1 MENASKCDGNFPQ
14 KKENEIKS
22 IKPKFQGEAG
32 LRDLFLQELK
42 SMYYVE
48 KVVAKSFP
56 KIIKNSCN
64 FELIEAIHLHQE
76 DTQKQVL
83 RIEES
88 FDLLQENAVLAHCD
102 AIDAMVSELDSMI
115 EMTKF
120 GMIRDAGII
129 LSLHKIEHYEIASYS
144 ILTVYAENLKE
155 TKLFELFE
163 KSLNEEKIAQ
173 MRLAKIANTIQ
184 FYPPDAIV

>member
-1 MENASKCDGNFPQ
+1 MENARKSDENFP
-14 KKENEIKS
+14 KKREDEIKS

-64 FELIEAIHLHQE
+64 FELIEAIYIHQE

-88 FDLLQENAVLAHCD
+88 FDLLHEKNMLAPCI
-102 AIDAMVSELDSMI
+102 AIDAMVSELDEMI
-115 EMTKF
+115 EITKF

-129 LSLHKIEHYEIASYS
+129 LALHKIEHYEIASYS

-155 TKLFELFE
+155 TELLELFE
-163 KSLNEEKIAQ
+163 KSLNEEKVAQ
-173 MRLAKIANTIQ
+173 MRLAKIANTIH
-184 FYPPDAIV
+184 FY

>member
-1 MENASKCDGNFPQ
+1 MENARKSDENFPE
-14 KKENEIKS
+14 KRENEIKS

-64 FELIEAIHLHQE
+64 FELIEAIYIHQE

-88 FDLLQENAVLAHCD
+88 FDLLKEKSILAPCM
-102 AIDAMVSELDSMI
+102 AIDAMVSELDEMI
-115 EMTKF
+115 EITKF

-144 ILTVYAENLKE
+144 ILTVYAENLRE
-155 TKLFELFE
+155 TKLLELFE
-163 KSLNEEKIAQ
+163 KSLNEEKVAQ

-184 FYPPDAIV
+184 FYSPDSLV

>member
-1 MENASKCDGNFPQ
+1 MENARKYDANFPR

-32 LRDLFLQELK
+32 LRDLFLRELK

-56 KIIKNSCN
+56 KIIKNACN
-64 FELIEAIHLHQE
+64 FELIEAIQLHQE
-76 DTQKQVL
+76 EAQKQVQ

-88 FDLLQENAVLAHCD
+88 FDLLQENAVISQCI
-102 AIDAMVSELDSMI
+102 AIDGMVSELDIMI
-115 EMTKF
+115 EVTKF
-120 GMIRDAGII
+120 GLVRDAGII

-155 TKLFELFE
+155 PKLFELFE
-163 KSLNEEKIAQ
+163 KSLNEEKVAQ
-173 MRLAKIANTIQ
+173 MRLTKIANTIQ
-184 FYPPDAIV
+184 FYPPDSIA